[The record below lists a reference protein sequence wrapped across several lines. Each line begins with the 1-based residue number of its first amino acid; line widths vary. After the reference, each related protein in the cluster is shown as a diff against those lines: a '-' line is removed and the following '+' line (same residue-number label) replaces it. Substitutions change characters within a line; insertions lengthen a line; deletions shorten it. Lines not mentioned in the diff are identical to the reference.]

1 MVLLD
6 GFFIER
12 YEKKCESFD
21 LLAVQFESRVM
32 WFSGGKIALV
42 LEQFKTLMP
51 PLTFFFPDISNF
63 AINKFEVKL
72 SLWLIDWLNKEQQW
86 TANSNSLKIAQNTT
100 SEHLW
105 HNVHFVTQL
114 PLRNTTF
121 IFAWFSYTCNHAP
134 PPTHPHGFLIFFFL
148 RGLFPTLGH
157 AERDNSPPPSSWLTS
172 YLFFATSFKR
182 FPEFIEGR
190 IVDVKMY
197 LKHEQ

>member
-1 MVLLD
+1 MQSDVIL
-6 GFFIER
+6 
-12 YEKKCESFD
+12 
-21 LLAVQFESRVM
+21 
-32 WFSGGKIALV
+32 GGKIAPV
-42 LEQFKTLMP
+42 LEQFKKLMP

-72 SLWLIDWLNKEQQW
+72 SLWLIDWLIKEQQW

-105 HNVHFVTQL
+105 HNVHFVMQL

-121 IFAWFSYTCNHAP
+121 IYAWFSYTCNHAP
-134 PPTHPHGFLIFFFL
+134 PPTHPQGFSIFFFL

-172 YLFFATSFKR
+172 YMFFATSFWSVQKQNDT
-182 FPEFIEGR
+182 FSQ
-190 IVDVKMY
+190 
-197 LKHEQ
+197 LL

>member
-1 MVLLD
+1 MQSDVIFW
-6 GFFIER
+6 GE
-12 YEKKCESFD
+12 
-21 LLAVQFESRVM
+21 
-32 WFSGGKIALV
+32 IAPV
-42 LEQFKTLMP
+42 LEQFKKLMP

-72 SLWLIDWLNKEQQW
+72 SLWLIDWLIKEQQW
-86 TANSNSLKIAQNTT
+86 TANSNSLKIAQNTS

-121 IFAWFSYTCNHAP
+121 IFSWFSYTCNHAP

-172 YLFFATSFKR
+172 YLFFCYIFLIRSKAKR
-182 FPEFIEGR
+182 HIFTTFINVFLSLLKEG
-190 IVDVKMY
+190 
-197 LKHEQ
+197 